1 MTSSTE
7 SPSSPNQASLTLYRS
22 VFLVSFPFFI
32 LEFLLPI
39 YGKEIGAS
47 VMQIG
52 LFFSAF
58 SIMTVVLRPVI
69 GWAVDHYGRRFFVIS
84 GLAGYTVAMAGFAF
98 VDQVV
103 SMVLARIIQGIA
115 SSLFWLSANA
125 IIADTA
131 DEAERG
137 RAFGGLAQSSS
148 QGSIAGAFVGFAL
161 LNLSFALTINGFP
174 VRNWTVLFGCYA
186 LVSLLAGIIALRQ
199 LPETRPVQRQAVL
212 STIRWSRPWILLLL
226 ITLATGAS
234 WAMIT
239 PIMVIFL
246 QENLT
251 ADISVLSRAFLP
263 VGLVWAIM
271 PSRLGSLADR
281 FGRKPLML
289 ISLGMAGLSSIMIPQ
304 LTTIAGLSLLWA
316 FQALCYAAGD
326 PAEQALVADLTG
338 GDQRGRAYGFYVM
351 AADLGA
357 AFGPFIGAWLYQSIG
372 PQVPFYANGI
382 MLVACTV
389 IIAAFLRP
397 PERGLTETSL
407 P

>member
-1 MTSSTE
+1 MTDSTQVA
-7 SPSSPNQASLTLYRS
+7 SNQDRARGTLYRS

-32 LEFLLPI
+32 LGLLLPI

-69 GWAVDHYGRRFFVIS
+69 GWAVDHYGRRYFVIS
-84 GLAGYTVAMAGFAF
+84 GLAGYTAAMASFAF
-98 VDQVV
+98 VDQVAGV
-103 SMVLARIIQGIA
+103 VLARIIQGIA
-115 SSLFWLSANA
+115 ASLFWLSANA
-125 IIADTA
+125 IVADTA
-131 DEAERG
+131 DETERG
-137 RAFGGLAQSSS
+137 RAFGKLAQSSS

-161 LNLSFALTINGFP
+161 LNIPFAMIIGG
-174 VRNWTVLFGCYA
+174 VQIHNWTVLFGAYA
-186 LVSLLAGIIALRQ
+186 LVSLLAVLIALRQ
-199 LPETRPVQRQAVL
+199 LPETKPVQRQAVL
-212 STIRWSRPWILLLL
+212 NPIRWTRPWLLLLL

-234 WAMIT
+234 WAMVT

-246 QENLT
+246 QDSLHV
-251 ADISVLSRAFLP
+251 DVSVLSWAFLP
-263 VGLVWAIM
+263 AGLVWAIL

-281 FGRKPLML
+281 FGRKPLMMV
-289 ISLGMAGLSSIMIPQ
+289 SLGMAALTSVMIPQ
-304 LTTIAGLSLLWA
+304 LTSVISLSLLWA
-316 FQALCYAAGD
+316 IQALCYAAGD

-357 AFGPFIGAWLYQSIG
+357 AFGPFVGAWLYQSIG
-372 PQVPFYANGI
+372 PRMPFYANGL
-382 MLVACTV
+382 MLVACALV
-389 IIAAFLRP
+389 VAAFMRLP
-397 PERGLTETSL
+397 QRGLSETSL